1 MSNHPFPLFNVEQSS
16 RQTGLGIK
24 YLEGWRS
31 KSNNFQNVHRALTD
45 RSHTNII
52 TPMLSSL
59 LLVKSTMRYNIGQGI
74 VIYHKRSDSLETDM
88 TILPFSRIPLFAS
101 LSADNRRELEQS
113 MRRISLYPG
122 EILCHEGERG
132 DAFYIVLQGEVEII
146 KAIDTAEERRI
157 RVLGPGKFL
166 GEIAL
171 LDPEG
176 LRTATVRA
184 QTESSVACLTS
195 TELDALMQRRPALV
209 LEIVRVLARRLREA
223 DDATISD
230 LRSKNSQLA
239 KAYAE
244 LKTTQAQIIEK
255 ERLERELQ
263 LAHDLQQ
270 SILPQVMPHLPSY
283 NFGAVMN
290 PARAVGGDFFDFI
303 PLGHDDMGIVVAD
316 VSDKGMPAAIFMAL
330 TRSLVRAEASRG
342 VFPAEVLRRV
352 NQHLIDINESGMF
365 VTLLYGILH
374 GRTGEFLY
382 ARAGHD
388 LPLILDDEGRVIA
401 TPQGSG
407 QLLGLFPNPDL
418 DEQTIAI
425 PQGGKLVLYTDGVTD
440 AVDSEE
446 TIFDVR
452 RFTQS
457 VRQHRGL
464 SAQALCDQ
472 VLTDVASFQGTTPQ
486 FDDITLV
493 IVERAKAK
501 E

>member
-1 MSNHPFPLFNVEQSS
+1 MEHLNIDQIPIFAMLPAED
-16 RQTGLGIK
+16 RQALKDALHLTELTAGTVFFR
-24 YLEGWRS
+24 EGD
-31 KSNNFQNVHRALTD
+31 H
-45 RSHTNII
+45 
-52 TPMLSSL
+52 
-59 LLVKSTMRYNIGQGI
+59 G
-74 VIYHKRSDSLETDM
+74 
-88 TILPFSRIPLFAS
+88 AS
-101 LSADNRRELEQS
+101 F
-113 MRRISLYPG
+113 
-122 EILCHEGERG
+122 CV
-132 DAFYIVLQGEVEII
+132 VLKGKLEII
-146 KAIDTAEERRI
+146 KAINTPEERCI

-184 QTESSVACLTS
+184 QTDSSVACLS
-195 TELDALMQRRPALV
+195 SAELEALMERRPALV

-223 DDATISD
+223 DDATIND
-230 LRSKNSQLA
+230 LRSKNVQLA
-239 KAYAE
+239 EAYAE
-244 LKTTQAQIIEK
+244 LKATQAQIIEK

-270 SILPQVMPHLPSY
+270 SILPQVMPQLPNY
-283 NFGAVMN
+283 DFGAIMN

-303 PLGHDDMGIVVAD
+303 PLGDDDIGIVVAD

-388 LPLILDDEGRVIA
+388 LPLILDGEGRVIS
-401 TPQGSG
+401 TPQGAG
-407 QLLGLFPNPDL
+407 QMLGLFPNPDL

-425 PQGGKLVLYTDGVTD
+425 PQGGKLALYTDGVTD
-440 AVDSEE
+440 AVDNQEA
-446 TIFDVR
+446 IFDSQRFAQSIR
-452 RFTQS
+452 R
-457 VRQHRGL
+457 HRDS
-464 SAQALCDQ
+464 SAQVLCDQ
-472 VLTDVASFQGTTPQ
+472 VLEDVSNFQGSTPQ
-486 FDDITLV
+486 FDDITLLV
-493 IVERAKAK
+493 VAREQDG
-501 E
+501 